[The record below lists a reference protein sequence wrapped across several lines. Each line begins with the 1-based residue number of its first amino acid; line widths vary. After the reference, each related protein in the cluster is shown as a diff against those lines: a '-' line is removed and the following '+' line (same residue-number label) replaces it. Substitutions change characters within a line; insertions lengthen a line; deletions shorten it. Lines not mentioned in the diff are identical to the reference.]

1 MADRVLPSRDA
12 EYWPAFVTML
22 EEEGLD
28 GAATVFEAWWSGRLV
43 DREAFDYEAATRRL
57 CGLKLAEALQWWGQR
72 LDGESFSMDEWAA
85 AVVDAAL
92 PDLEV

>member
-43 DREAFDYEAATRRL
+43 DREAIEKKQLIEQFVGTLDERERYL
-57 CGLKLAEALQWWGQR
+57 HDAEFHALIEVLVVTL
-72 LDGESFSMDEWAA
+72 LD
-85 AVVDAAL
+85 L
-92 PDLEV
+92 PNADLDV